1 MSAHDANLAYVP
13 TWCPGCGNFGIFNAL
28 KKAFAALE
36 LDLEQT
42 VLVNGIGCS
51 SKIGQYINCYRIE
64 TLHGRSL
71 PVATGVKLANHGLTV
86 IAEGGDGDGM
96 GLGMGHF
103 VHTARR
109 NLDISYFIHNNQVY
123 GLTKGQTSPTS
134 EPGMFTKFTPPP
146 VGNVERPVNIVDM
159 AISLGASFVA
169 RAYTGNM
176 DHLADMMAQ
185 AIRHRGFAVVDI
197 LQPCVSFNAV
207 NTYAWYQQRVRS
219 IPSSHDPSDREKA
232 KALAGLWGDEIP
244 VGVFLR
250 EKRPTFADSLPQL
263 TDGPLTAQP
272 LTGIDISELMEDLA

>member
-1 MSAHDANLAYVP
+1 MSAHDANLPYVP
-13 TWCPGCGNFGIFNAL
+13 TWCPGCGNFGIFNSL
-28 KKAFAALE
+28 KKAFATLQ

-42 VLVNGIGCS
+42 ALVTGIGCS
-51 SKIGQYINCYRIE
+51 SKIGQYVNCYRIE

-71 PVATGVKLANHGLTV
+71 PVATGVKLANHNLTV

-146 VGNVERPVNIVDM
+146 LGNVERSINIVEL

-169 RAYTGNM
+169 RSYTGDMN
-176 DHLADMMAQ
+176 HLADMMVQ
-185 AIRHRGFAVVDI
+185 AISHRGFAVVDI
-197 LQPCVSFNAV
+197 LQPCVSFNSI
-207 NTYAWYQQRVRS
+207 NTYAWYQQRIRR
-219 IPSSHDPSDREKA
+219 IEENHDPSNREQARK
-232 KALAGLWGDEIP
+232 LASVWGEQIP
-244 VGVFLR
+244 IGIFLR
-250 EKRPTFADSLPQL
+250 ETRPTFADSLAQL
-263 TDGPLTAQP
+263 KEGSLVSQQLHGVDI
-272 LTGIDISELMEDLA
+272 TGLMEELA

>member
-1 MSAHDANLAYVP
+1 MSAHDVNLQYVP
-13 TWCPGCGNFGIFNAL
+13 TWCPGCGNFGIFNSL
-28 KKAFAALE
+28 KKAFATLQ

-51 SKIGQYINCYRIE
+51 SKIGQYVNCYRIE

-71 PVATGVKLANHGLTV
+71 PVATGVKLANHSLTV

-134 EPGMFTKFTPPP
+134 EPGMLTKFTPPP
-146 VGNVERPVNIVDM
+146 LGNVERPVNIVDM

-169 RAYTGNM
+169 RSYTGDMN
-176 DHLADMMAQ
+176 HLTDMMVQ

-197 LQPCVSFNAV
+197 LQPCVSFNAI
-207 NTYAWYQQRVRS
+207 NTYAWYQQRVRR
-219 IPSSHDPSDREKA
+219 IAETHDPANRDQAR
-232 KALAGLWGDEIP
+232 ALAGLWGDEIP

-250 EKRPTFADSLPQL
+250 EERPTFADSLAQL
-263 TDGPLTAQP
+263 KDGPLVNRP
-272 LTGIDISELMEDLA
+272 LEGVDISGLMEELA